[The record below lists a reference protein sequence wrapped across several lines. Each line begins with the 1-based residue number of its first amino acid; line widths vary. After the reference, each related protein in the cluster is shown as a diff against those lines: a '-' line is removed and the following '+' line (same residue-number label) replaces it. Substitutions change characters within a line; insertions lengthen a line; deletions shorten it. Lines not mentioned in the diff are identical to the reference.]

1 MLLESFAHFFGEF
14 RLITLNFQFSKK
26 KTEITRPVLSGPPS
40 IGEITFTI
48 SQIRIPNPNLNSV
61 KRHVEPKV
69 SHDSM
74 PYSRVRRDFDK
85 SSCRIK
91 EERADRERRDCQK
104 NQRYDTYLSQRKILG
119 WVLGVFKNRTK
130 TFHE

>member
-85 SSCRIK
+85 RSCRIK
-91 EERADRERRDCQK
+91 ENRVDREKRHSPK
-104 NQRYDTYLSQRKILG
+104 IERYHTSLSQWKEFALSWDCSTRKTDSL
-119 WVLGVFKNRTK
+119 
-130 TFHE
+130 

>member
-85 SSCRIK
+85 SYFRIK
-91 EERADRERRDCQK
+91 KKRGDREKRHRQK
-104 NQRYDTYLSQRKILG
+104 KERYHTSLPQWKEYG
-119 WVLGVFKNRTK
+119 WSLDGSKK
-130 TFHE
+130 KKKSCK

>member
-74 PYSRVRRDFDK
+74 PYSRVRRDFHK
-85 SSCRIK
+85 RSCRIK
-91 EERADRERRDCQK
+91 KNRVDREKRHRQK
-104 NQRYDTYLSQRKILG
+104 NKRYHTSLPQ
-119 WVLGVFKNRTK
+119 WKNLVWAFDGSK
-130 TFHE
+130 